1 MSLMD
6 DIFGAATGAARAPQP
21 TPSDG
26 TTLPGLA
33 GGDPAQAASVMG
45 TMMEVLQQ
53 KGGLGGVLDAFR
65 NSGMAAH
72 ADSWA
77 ADGPN
82 MPVSGDQVEQ
92 ALGSPIIEM
101 IAARL
106 GLSPDQAKAT
116 LSQLVPAITSRMA
129 AHERATGQPADDLGK
144 ALDMFKGMLG

>member
-1 MSLMD
+1 
-6 DIFGAATGAARAPQP
+6 
-21 TPSDG
+21 
-26 TTLPGLA
+26 
-33 GGDPAQAASVMG
+33 MG

-82 MPVSGDQVEQ
+82 LPVSGDQVEQ